1 MATKHRHQAAKTNEA
16 ITLAGRSD
24 SKRRTTAPVIDRQK
38 DALIAVAK
46 RVEALEQQ

>member
-1 MATKHRHQAAKTNEA
+1 MATKAPAPAAKTKKQLPSLVDLIEEA
-16 ITLAGRSD
+16 YHSTG
-24 SKRRTTAPVIDRQK
+24 IDRQK